1 MGVPHPG
8 LSVLLAAC
16 VMWEGADGQAELDAR
31 CCPRLHFP
39 AFFGDI
45 PKNDFEECLPSKLGK
60 FKNGKF

>member
-1 MGVPHPG
+1 MDR
-8 LSVLLAAC
+8 LSWMQDAA
-16 VMWEGADGQAELDAR
+16 
-31 CCPRLHFP
+31 PRLHFP